1 MVSPMFSCFST
12 LFPGEC
18 GEKKIK
24 IAVALPLFVLDH
36 SPQKTG
42 QNKIQNE
49 TSNNECVK
57 Y

>member
-1 MVSPMFSCFST
+1 MFSCFST